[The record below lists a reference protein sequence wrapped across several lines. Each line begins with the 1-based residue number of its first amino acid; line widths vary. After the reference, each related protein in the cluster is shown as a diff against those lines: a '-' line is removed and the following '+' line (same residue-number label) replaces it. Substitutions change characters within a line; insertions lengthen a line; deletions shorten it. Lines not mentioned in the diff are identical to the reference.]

1 MNRIYKTILVVLL
14 SASGFG
20 ASAQNKSYI
29 SNHKVIAAA
38 LSQRYG
44 IPAPVILSI
53 AAIESSGGAG
63 PAARVLNNHFGIVG
77 KNSYVN
83 DKGRKSRYKEYS
95 NEIASYVDFCN
106 LITRKSFYNRLKGNP
121 DCSAWIK
128 AISRCGYSE
137 EPGMWEQKVYSVLYS
152 LKFVPAIG
160 FASLASFK

>member
-1 MNRIYKTILVVLL
+1 MLL
-14 SASGFG
+14 SASGFC

-38 LSQRYG
+38 LSQKYG

-63 PAARVLNNHFGIVG
+63 PAAKVLNNHFGIVG

-83 DKGRKSRYKEYS
+83 HNGRKSRYKEYS
-95 NEIASYVDFCN
+95 NEIASYVDFCK
-106 LITRKSFYNRLKGNP
+106 LITRKSFYNKLKGNP
-121 DCSAWIK
+121 DCNAWIK

-137 EPGMWEQKVYSVLYS
+137 EPGMWEQKVFSVLYTI
-152 LKFVPAIG
+152 KFVPAIG